1 MKLKQKILLIALIP
15 LLILGVAITV
25 VSNKKIN
32 DAMKVTISDGLR
44 GTATAV
50 RSTFRKMNSEPYTLN
65 ENNELVKGDF
75 NISQQVDLADD
86 IKEVSDIDVSIYFGD
101 TRYMTSAKDASGQ
114 RVLGTLSDTTVKDN
128 VLGQGKEYFTD
139 NVQVSGQQYFGY
151 YIPLFDFETGET
163 VGMVFAGMQKEIVDS
178 QIRQITMIIV
188 ALAVVL
194 MIFCAVLI
202 FMIVG
207 KMSKRLSI
215 GVNALEEVAQGKL
228 NFKFDDDSLRQTDEV
243 GEICRA
249 IKKLEE
255 NLSDII
261 KNVISGSKELLEAS
275 DNLRNRTSIT
285 SEHVEQMEK
294 AVNEIAIGAGS
305 QAEETQSATENIIL
319 MGNMIEEA
327 AGELDNLNHKARN
340 LKAGGEAVMDVIR
353 ELQESNAKTGESID
367 IIYEQTN
374 VTNESAQKIKE
385 ATALITNIAE
395 ETNLLSLNAS
405 IEAARAGE
413 QGRGFA
419 VVAAQIQKLAE
430 QSNESARQIERIILS
445 LIEDSDKSVI
455 TMNEVKEI
463 MEQQSQNVMKTN
475 EQVAQLVEEVEQSIG
490 VIDEVSAKTAKINEA
505 RSSVVDTVQNLS
517 AIAEENAASTEETSA
532 SVTEISGIINE
543 IADEAHE
550 LKTIS
555 NQMDE
560 TMSMFVL
567 LFHLIL

>member
-543 IADEAHE
+543 IADEAYE
-550 LKTIS
+550 LKNIS

-560 TMSMFVL
+560 TMSMFEL
-567 LFHLIL
+567 

>member
-1 MKLKQKILLIALIP
+1 MKLKQKILLIALLP
-15 LLILGVAITV
+15 LLVLGVAITV

-32 DAMKVTISDGLR
+32 EAMTATISDGLR
-44 GTATAV
+44 GTAIAV
-50 RSTFRKMNSEPYTLN
+50 RTTFRKMNSESYTLN

-75 NISQQVDLADD
+75 NISQQLDLADD
-86 IKEVSDIDVSIYFGD
+86 IKEAADIDVSIYYGD

-114 RVLGTLSDTTVKDN
+114 RVLGTLTDSVVLDK
-128 VLGQGKEYFTD
+128 VLGQGQEYFTD
-139 NVQVSGQQYFGY
+139 NVQVSGLQYFGY
-151 YIPLFDFETGET
+151 YIPLFDFTTGET
-163 VGMVFAGMQKEIVDS
+163 VGMVFAGMQKEIVEG
-178 QIRQITMIIV
+178 QIRQITLIIV
-188 ALAVVL
+188 VLAAVL
-194 MIFCAVLI
+194 MVVCAVLI
-202 FMIVG
+202 ILIVG
-207 KMSKRLSI
+207 KMSKRLNI
-215 GVNALEEVAQGKL
+215 GVNALDEVAKGKL
-228 NFKFDDDSLRQTDEV
+228 NFKFDEESLKQPDEV

-261 KNVISGSKELLEAS
+261 RNVIKESKSLLEAS
-275 DNLRNRTSIT
+275 DNMRNRTSIT

-319 MGNMIEEA
+319 MGNMIEEM
-327 AGELDNLNHKARN
+327 AGELDNLNHKAQQM
-340 LKAGGEAVMDVIR
+340 KEGGQTVMEAIR
-353 ELQESNAKTGESID
+353 ELQESNAKTSESID

-445 LIEDSDKSVI
+445 LIEDSDKSVV
-455 TMNEVKEI
+455 TMNEVKEM
-463 MEQQSQNVMKTN
+463 MEQQSQNVTNTN
-475 EQVAQLVEEVEQSIG
+475 EQVAQLIQNVEQSIG
-490 VIDEVSAKTAKINEA
+490 VIDEVSGRTAKVNEA

-532 SVTEISGIINE
+532 SVTEISGIISE

-550 LKTIS
+550 LKSIS

-560 TMSMFVL
+560 TMSMFEL
-567 LFHLIL
+567 

>member
-50 RSTFRKMNSEPYTLN
+50 RSTFRKMNSESYTLN

-75 NISQQVDLADD
+75 NISQQVDMADD
-86 IKEVSDIDVSIYFGD
+86 IKEVSDIDVSIYYGD

-114 RVLGTLSDTTVKDN
+114 RVLGTLSDTEVKDN

-139 NVQVSGQQYFGY
+139 NVLVSGQQYFGY

-188 ALAVVL
+188 VLAVVL

-207 KMSKRLSI
+207 KMSKRLNV
-215 GVNALEEVAQGKL
+215 GVVALEEVAQGKL

-319 MGNMIEEA
+319 MGNMIEET

-567 LFHLIL
+567 

>member
-139 NVQVSGQQYFGY
+139 NVLVSGQQYFGY

-567 LFHLIL
+567 

>member
-445 LIEDSDKSVI
+445 LSEDSDKSVI

-567 LFHLIL
+567 

>member
-1 MKLKQKILLIALIP
+1 MKLKQKILLIALLP
-15 LLILGVAITV
+15 LLVLGVAITV

-32 DAMKVTISDGLR
+32 DAMTETISDGLR

-50 RSTFRKMNSEPYTLN
+50 RSTFRKMNSEPYGLN

-75 NISQQVDLADD
+75 NISQQVDMADD
-86 IKEVSDIDVSIYFGD
+86 IKEAANIDVSIYYGD
-101 TRYMTSAKDASGQ
+101 TRYMTSAKDDSGQ
-114 RVLGTLSDTTVKDN
+114 RVFGTLEDREVLDT

-139 NVQVSGQQYFGY
+139 NVLVSGLSYFGY
-151 YIPLFDFETGET
+151 YIPLFDFETNET
-163 VGMVFAGMQKEIVDS
+163 VGMVFAGMKKEIVDS

-188 ALAVVL
+188 ILAAVL
-194 MIFCAVLI
+194 MVLCTVLTI
-202 FMIVG
+202 LIVG
-207 KMSKRLSI
+207 KMSKRLNI
-215 GVNALEEVAQGKL
+215 GVSALEEVAQGKL
-228 NFKFDDDSLRQTDEV
+228 NFKFDDESLRQTDEV

-261 KNVISGSKELLEAS
+261 KNVIEGSKSLLEAS
-275 DNLRNRTSIT
+275 DNMRNRTSIT

-294 AVNEIAIGAGS
+294 AVNEVAIGAGS

-319 MGNMIEEA
+319 MGNMIEEMS
-327 AGELDNLNHKARN
+327 GELDNLNRKAQQM
-340 LKAGGEAVMDVIR
+340 KEGGQTVIEEIR
-353 ELQESNAKTGESID
+353 ELQESNAKTSESID

-445 LIEDSDKSVI
+445 LIEDSDKSVV
-455 TMNEVKEI
+455 TMNEVKEM
-463 MEQQSQNVMKTN
+463 MERQSQNVTNTN
-475 EQVAQLVEEVEQSIG
+475 EQVAQLIENVEQSIG
-490 VIDEVSAKTAKINEA
+490 VIDEVSSRTVKVNEA

-543 IADEAHE
+543 IADEAYE
-550 LKTIS
+550 LKNIS

-567 LFHLIL
+567 

>member
-1 MKLKQKILLIALIP
+1 MKLKQKILLIALLP
-15 LLILGVAITV
+15 LLVLGVAITV

-32 DAMKVTISDGLR
+32 DAMTETISDGLR

-50 RSTFRKMNSEPYTLN
+50 RSTFRKMNSEPYMLN

-75 NISQQVDLADD
+75 NISQQVDMADD
-86 IKEVSDIDVSIYFGD
+86 IKEAANIDVSIYYGD
-101 TRYMTSAKDASGQ
+101 TRYMTSAKDDSGQ
-114 RVLGTLSDTTVKDN
+114 RVMGTLTDKEVLDT

-139 NVQVSGQQYFGY
+139 NVSVSGLTYFGY
-151 YIPLFDFETGET
+151 YIPLFDFETNET
-163 VGMVFAGMQKEIVDS
+163 VGMVFAGMKKEIVDS

-188 ALAVVL
+188 ILAAVL
-194 MIFCAVLI
+194 MVFCTVLTI
-202 FMIVG
+202 LIVG
-207 KMSKRLSI
+207 KMSKRLNV
-215 GVNALEEVAQGKL
+215 GVSALEQVAQGKL
-228 NFKFDDDSLRQTDEV
+228 NFKFDEESLRQSDEV

-261 KNVISGSKELLEAS
+261 KNVIDGSKSLLEAS
-275 DNLRNRTSIT
+275 DNMRNRTSIT

-294 AVNEIAIGAGS
+294 AVNEIAIGAGT

-319 MGNMIEEA
+319 MGNMIEEM
-327 AGELDNLNHKARN
+327 AGELDNLNRKAQQM
-340 LKAGGEAVMDVIR
+340 KEGGQTVIEAIR
-353 ELQESNAKTGESID
+353 ELQESNAKTSESID

-445 LIEDSDKSVI
+445 LIEDSDKSVV
-455 TMNEVKEI
+455 TMNEVKEM
-463 MEQQSQNVMKTN
+463 MEQQSQNVTNTN
-475 EQVAQLVEEVEQSIG
+475 EQVAQLIDNVEESIG
-490 VIDEVSAKTAKINEA
+490 VIDEVSNRTAKVNEA

-543 IADEAHE
+543 IADEAYE
-550 LKTIS
+550 LKNIS

-560 TMSMFVL
+560 TMSMFEL
-567 LFHLIL
+567 

>member
-50 RSTFRKMNSEPYTLN
+50 RSTFRKMNSESYTLN

-75 NISQQVDLADD
+75 NISQQVDMADD
-86 IKEVSDIDVSIYFGD
+86 IKEVSDIDVSIYYGD

-114 RVLGTLSDTTVKDN
+114 RVLGTLSDTEVKDN

-139 NVQVSGQQYFGY
+139 NVLVSGQQYFGY

-188 ALAVVL
+188 VLAVVL

-207 KMSKRLSI
+207 KMSKRLNI
-215 GVNALEEVAQGKL
+215 GVSALEEVAQGKL

-261 KNVISGSKELLEAS
+261 KNVIAGSKELLEAS

-340 LKAGGEAVMDVIR
+340 LKEGGEAVMDVIR

-463 MEQQSQNVMKTN
+463 MEQQSQNVLKTN

-567 LFHLIL
+567 

>member
-86 IKEVSDIDVSIYFGD
+86 IKEVSDIDVSIYYGD

-114 RVLGTLSDTTVKDN
+114 RVLGTLSDTEVKDN

-139 NVQVSGQQYFGY
+139 NVLVSGLQYFGY
-151 YIPLFDFETGET
+151 YIPLIDFETGET

-188 ALAVVL
+188 VLAVVL

-207 KMSKRLSI
+207 KMSKRLNI
-215 GVNALEEVAQGKL
+215 GVNALEQVAQGKL

-261 KNVISGSKELLEAS
+261 KNVITGSKELLEAS

-490 VIDEVSAKTAKINEA
+490 VIDEVSAKIAKINEA

-567 LFHLIL
+567 

>member
-75 NISQQVDLADD
+75 NISQQIDLADD
-86 IKEVSDIDVSIYFGD
+86 IKEVSDIDVSIYYGD

-114 RVLGTLSDTTVKDN
+114 RVLGTLSDTEVKDN

-139 NVQVSGQQYFGY
+139 NVSVSGLQYFGY
-151 YIPLFDFETGET
+151 YIPLIDFETGET

-188 ALAVVL
+188 ALAVAL

-207 KMSKRLSI
+207 KMSKRLNI

-261 KNVISGSKELLEAS
+261 KNVITGSKELLEAS

-319 MGNMIEEA
+319 MGNMIEEV

-340 LKAGGEAVMDVIR
+340 LKEGGEAVMDVIR

-567 LFHLIL
+567 

>member
-75 NISQQVDLADD
+75 NISQQIDLADD
-86 IKEVSDIDVSIYFGD
+86 IKEVSDIDVSIYYGD

-114 RVLGTLSDTTVKDN
+114 RVLGTLSDTEVKDN

-139 NVQVSGQQYFGY
+139 NVSVSGQQYFGY
-151 YIPLFDFETGET
+151 YIPLIDFETGET

-188 ALAVVL
+188 ALAVAL

-207 KMSKRLSI
+207 KMSKRLNI

-567 LFHLIL
+567 

>member
-1 MKLKQKILLIALIP
+1 MKLKQKILLIALLP
-15 LLILGVAITV
+15 LLVLGIAITV

-44 GTATAV
+44 GTAIAV
-50 RSTFRKMNSEPYTLN
+50 RTTFRKMNSESYRLN

-75 NISQQVDLADD
+75 NISQQLDLADD
-86 IKEVSDIDVSIYFGD
+86 IKEAANIDVSIYYGD

-114 RVLGTLSDTTVKDN
+114 RVLGTLTDNEVKDK
-128 VLGQGKEYFTD
+128 VLGRGEEYFTD
-139 NVQVSGQQYFGY
+139 NVEVSGQKYFGY

-188 ALAVVL
+188 ALAAVL
-194 MIFCAVLI
+194 MIVCTILTI
-202 FMIVG
+202 IIVG
-207 KMSKRLSI
+207 KMSKRLNI
-215 GVNALEEVAQGKL
+215 GVSALDEVARGKL
-228 NFKFDDDSLRQTDEV
+228 NFKFDDESLRQSDEV

-261 KNVISGSKELLEAS
+261 KNVIQGSKELLEAS
-275 DNLRNRTSIT
+275 DNMRNRTSIT

-319 MGNMIEEA
+319 MGNMIEEM
-327 AGELDNLNHKARN
+327 AGELDNLNHKAQQM
-340 LKAGGEAVMDVIR
+340 KEGGQTVMEAIR
-353 ELQESNAKTGESID
+353 ELQESNAKTSQSID

-445 LIEDSDKSVI
+445 LIEDSDKSVV
-455 TMNEVKEI
+455 TMNEVKEM
-463 MEQQSQNVMKTN
+463 MEQQSQNVTNTN
-475 EQVAQLVEEVEQSIG
+475 EQVAQLIQNVEQSIG
-490 VIDEVSAKTAKINEA
+490 VIDEVSNRTSKVNEA

-543 IADEAHE
+543 IADEAYE
-550 LKTIS
+550 LKNIS

-560 TMSMFVL
+560 TMSMFEL
-567 LFHLIL
+567 

>member
-1 MKLKQKILLIALIP
+1 MKLKQKILLIALLP

-32 DAMKVTISDGLR
+32 DAMVVTISDGLR
-44 GTATAV
+44 GTAISV
-50 RSTFRKMNSEPYTLN
+50 RTTFRKMNSESYRLN

-75 NISQQVDLADD
+75 NISQQLDLADD
-86 IKEVSDIDVSIYFGD
+86 IKEAADIDVSIYYGD
-101 TRYMTSAKDASGQ
+101 TRYMTSAKDESGQ
-114 RVLGTLSDTTVKDN
+114 RVLGTLTDSTVLDT
-128 VLGQGKEYFTD
+128 VLGKGQEYFTE
-139 NVQVSGQQYFGY
+139 NVIVSGMEYFGY
-151 YIPLFDFETGET
+151 YIPLFDFDTGET
-163 VGMVFAGMQKEIVDS
+163 VGMVFAGMQKEIVES

-188 ALAVVL
+188 ALAAVL
-194 MIFCAVLI
+194 MVVCAFLIIF
-202 FMIVG
+202 IVG
-207 KMSKRLSI
+207 KMSKRLNI
-215 GVNALEEVAQGKL
+215 GVSALEQVSQGKL
-228 NFKFDDDSLRQTDEV
+228 NFKFDEDALRQADEV

-249 IKKLEE
+249 ITKLEE

-261 KNVISGSKELLEAS
+261 KNVISESKELLNAS
-275 DNLRNRTSIT
+275 DNMRNRTSIT

-319 MGNMIEEA
+319 MGNMIEEM
-327 AGELDNLNHKARN
+327 AGELANLNHKAQQM
-340 LKAGGEAVMDVIR
+340 KEGGQTVMEAIR
-353 ELQESNAKTGESID
+353 ELQESNAKTSESID

-445 LIEDSDKSVI
+445 LIEDSDKSVV
-455 TMNEVKEI
+455 TMNEVKEM
-463 MEQQSQNVMKTN
+463 MEQQSQNVTNTN
-475 EQVAQLVEEVEQSIG
+475 EQVAQLIQNVEQSIG
-490 VIDEVSAKTAKINEA
+490 VIDEVSNRTAKVNDA

-517 AIAEENAASTEETSA
+517 AIAEENAASTEQTSA

-550 LKTIS
+550 LKSIS

-560 TMSMFVL
+560 TMSMFEL
-567 LFHLIL
+567 

>member
-1 MKLKQKILLIALIP
+1 MKLKQKILLIALFP

-32 DAMKVTISDGLR
+32 DAMTETISDGLR
-44 GTATAV
+44 GTAIAV
-50 RSTFRKMNSEPYTLN
+50 RSTFRKMNSEPYKLN

-75 NISQQVDLADD
+75 NISQQVDMADD
-86 IKEVSDIDVSIYFGD
+86 IKEAANIDVSIYYGD
-101 TRYMTSAKDASGQ
+101 TRYMTSAKDDSGQ
-114 RVLGTLSDTTVKDN
+114 RVMGTLTDKEVLDT

-139 NVQVSGQQYFGY
+139 NVSVSGLLYFGY
-151 YIPLFDFETGET
+151 YIPLFDFETNET
-163 VGMVFAGMQKEIVDS
+163 VGMVFAGMKKEIVDS
-178 QIRQITMIIV
+178 QIKQITMIIV
-188 ALAVVL
+188 ILAVVL
-194 MIFCAVLI
+194 MVVCAAITIL
-202 FMIVG
+202 IVG
-207 KMSKRLSI
+207 KMSKRLSV
-215 GVNALEEVAQGKL
+215 GVNALEEVARGKL
-228 NFKFDDDSLRQTDEV
+228 NFKIDEESLRQSDEV

-249 IKKLEE
+249 IKKLED

-261 KNVISGSKELLEAS
+261 RNVIEGSKSLLEAS
-275 DNLRNRTSIT
+275 DNMRNRTSIT

-319 MGNMIEEA
+319 MGNMIEEM
-327 AGELDNLNHKARN
+327 AGELDNLNHKAQQM
-340 LKAGGEAVMDVIR
+340 KEGGQTVMEAIR
-353 ELQESNAKTGESID
+353 ELQESNAKTSESID

-445 LIEDSDKSVI
+445 LIEDSDKSVV
-455 TMNEVKEI
+455 TMNEVKEM
-463 MEQQSQNVMKTN
+463 MEQQSQNVTNTN
-475 EQVAQLVEEVEQSIG
+475 EQVAQLIQNVEQSIG
-490 VIDEVSAKTAKINEA
+490 VIDEVSGRTAKVNEA

-550 LKTIS
+550 LKNIS

-560 TMSMFVL
+560 TMSMFEL
-567 LFHLIL
+567 

>member
-285 SEHVEQMEK
+285 SEHVEQLEK

-327 AGELDNLNHKARN
+327 GGELDNLNHKARN

-445 LIEDSDKSVI
+445 LIEDSDNSVI

-567 LFHLIL
+567 

>member
-560 TMSMFVL
+560 TMSMFEL
-567 LFHLIL
+567 

>member
-1 MKLKQKILLIALIP
+1 MIALLP
-15 LLILGVAITV
+15 LLVLGIAITV

-44 GTATAV
+44 GTAIAV
-50 RSTFRKMNSEPYTLN
+50 RTTFRKMNSESYRLN

-75 NISQQVDLADD
+75 NISQQLDLADD
-86 IKEVSDIDVSIYFGD
+86 IKEAANIDVSIYYGD

-114 RVLGTLSDTTVKDN
+114 RVLGTLTDNEVKDK
-128 VLGQGKEYFTD
+128 VLGRGEEYFTD
-139 NVQVSGQQYFGY
+139 NVEVSGQKYFGY

-188 ALAVVL
+188 ALAAVL
-194 MIFCAVLI
+194 MIVCTILTI
-202 FMIVG
+202 IIVG
-207 KMSKRLSI
+207 KMSKRLNI
-215 GVNALEEVAQGKL
+215 GVSALDEVARGKL
-228 NFKFDDDSLRQTDEV
+228 NFKFDDESLRQSDEV

-261 KNVISGSKELLEAS
+261 KNVIQGSKELLEAS
-275 DNLRNRTSIT
+275 DNMRNRTSIT

-319 MGNMIEEA
+319 MGNMIEEM
-327 AGELDNLNHKARN
+327 AGELDNLNHKAQQM
-340 LKAGGEAVMDVIR
+340 KEGGQTVMEAIR
-353 ELQESNAKTGESID
+353 ELQESNAKTSQSID

-445 LIEDSDKSVI
+445 LIEDSDKSVV
-455 TMNEVKEI
+455 TMNEVKEM
-463 MEQQSQNVMKTN
+463 MEQQSQNVTNTN
-475 EQVAQLVEEVEQSIG
+475 EQVAQLIQNVEQSIG
-490 VIDEVSAKTAKINEA
+490 VIDEVSNRTSKVNEA

-543 IADEAHE
+543 IADEAYE
-550 LKTIS
+550 LKNIS

-560 TMSMFVL
+560 TMSMFEL
-567 LFHLIL
+567 

>member
-101 TRYMTSAKDASGQ
+101 TRYMTSAKDASDQ

-567 LFHLIL
+567 

>member
-44 GTATAV
+44 GTETAV

-567 LFHLIL
+567 

>member
-517 AIAEENAASTEETSA
+517 AIAEENAASTEQTSA
-532 SVTEISGIINE
+532 AVSELSEIVQEISRDAKNLEE
-543 IADEAHE
+543 IAQRLHSEFQFF
-550 LKTIS
+550 K
-555 NQMDE
+555 
-560 TMSMFVL
+560 V
-567 LFHLIL
+567 

>member
-86 IKEVSDIDVSIYFGD
+86 IKEVSDIDVSIYYGD

-567 LFHLIL
+567 

>member
-1 MKLKQKILLIALIP
+1 MKLKQKILLIALLP
-15 LLILGVAITV
+15 LLVLGVAITV

-32 DAMKVTISDGLR
+32 DAMTETISDGLR

-50 RSTFRKMNSEPYTLN
+50 RSTFRKMNSEPYMLN

-75 NISQQVDLADD
+75 NISQQVDMADD
-86 IKEVSDIDVSIYFGD
+86 IKEAANIDVSIYYGD
-101 TRYMTSAKDASGQ
+101 TRYMTSAKDDSGQ
-114 RVLGTLSDTTVKDN
+114 RVMGTLTDKEVLDT

-139 NVQVSGQQYFGY
+139 NVSVSGLTYFGY
-151 YIPLFDFETGET
+151 YIPLFDFETNET
-163 VGMVFAGMQKEIVDS
+163 VGMVFAGMKKEIVDS

-188 ALAVVL
+188 ILAAVL
-194 MIFCAVLI
+194 MVFCTVLTI
-202 FMIVG
+202 LIVG
-207 KMSKRLSI
+207 KMSKRLNV
-215 GVNALEEVAQGKL
+215 GVSALEQVAQCKL
-228 NFKFDDDSLRQTDEV
+228 NFKFDEESLRQSDEV

-261 KNVISGSKELLEAS
+261 KNVIDGSKSLLEAS
-275 DNLRNRTSIT
+275 DNMRNRTSIT

-319 MGNMIEEA
+319 MGNMIEEM
-327 AGELDNLNHKARN
+327 AGELDNLNRKAQQM
-340 LKAGGEAVMDVIR
+340 KEGGQTVIEAIR
-353 ELQESNAKTGESID
+353 ELQESNAKTSESID

-445 LIEDSDKSVI
+445 LIEDSDKSVV
-455 TMNEVKEI
+455 TMNEVKEM
-463 MEQQSQNVMKTN
+463 MEQQSQNVTNTN
-475 EQVAQLVEEVEQSIG
+475 EQVAQLIDNVEESIG
-490 VIDEVSAKTAKINEA
+490 VIDEVSNRTAKVNEA

-543 IADEAHE
+543 IADEAYE
-550 LKTIS
+550 LKNIS

-560 TMSMFVL
+560 TMSMFEL
-567 LFHLIL
+567 

>member
-560 TMSMFVL
+560 TMSMFE
-567 LFHLIL
+567 I

>member
-1 MKLKQKILLIALIP
+1 MKLKQKILLIALLP
-15 LLILGVAITV
+15 LLVLGVAITV

-32 DAMKVTISDGLR
+32 DAMTETISDGLR

-50 RSTFRKMNSEPYTLN
+50 RSTFRKMNSEPYMLN

-75 NISQQVDLADD
+75 NISQQVDMADD
-86 IKEVSDIDVSIYFGD
+86 IKEAANIDVSIYYGD
-101 TRYMTSAKDASGQ
+101 TRYMTSAKDDSGQ
-114 RVLGTLSDTTVKDN
+114 RVMGTLTDKEVLDT

-139 NVQVSGQQYFGY
+139 NVSVSGLTYFGY
-151 YIPLFDFETGET
+151 YIPLFDCETNET
-163 VGMVFAGMQKEIVDS
+163 VGMVFAGMKKEIVDS

-188 ALAVVL
+188 ILAAVL
-194 MIFCAVLI
+194 MVFCTVLTI
-202 FMIVG
+202 LIVG
-207 KMSKRLSI
+207 KMSKRLNV
-215 GVNALEEVAQGKL
+215 GVSALEQVAQGKL
-228 NFKFDDDSLRQTDEV
+228 NFKFDEESLRQSDEV

-261 KNVISGSKELLEAS
+261 KNVIDGSKSLLEAS
-275 DNLRNRTSIT
+275 DNMRNRTSIT

-319 MGNMIEEA
+319 MGNMIEEM
-327 AGELDNLNHKARN
+327 AGELDNLNRKAQQM
-340 LKAGGEAVMDVIR
+340 KEGGQTVIEAIR
-353 ELQESNAKTGESID
+353 ELQESNAKTSESID

-445 LIEDSDKSVI
+445 LIEDSDKSVV
-455 TMNEVKEI
+455 TMNEVKEM
-463 MEQQSQNVMKTN
+463 MEQQSQNVTNTN
-475 EQVAQLVEEVEQSIG
+475 EQVAQLIDNVEESIG
-490 VIDEVSAKTAKINEA
+490 VIDEVSNRTAKVNEA

-543 IADEAHE
+543 IADEAYE
-550 LKTIS
+550 LKNIS

-560 TMSMFVL
+560 TMSMFEL
-567 LFHLIL
+567 

>member
-1 MKLKQKILLIALIP
+1 MKLKQKILLIALLP
-15 LLILGVAITV
+15 LLVLGVAITV

-32 DAMKVTISDGLR
+32 DAMTETISDGLR

-50 RSTFRKMNSEPYTLN
+50 RSTFRKMHSEPYMLN
-65 ENNELVKGDF
+65 ENQELVKGDF
-75 NISQQVDLADD
+75 NISQQVDMADD
-86 IKEVSDIDVSIYFGD
+86 IKEAANIDVSIYYGD
-101 TRYMTSAKDASGQ
+101 TRYMTSAKDDSGQ
-114 RVLGTLSDTTVKDN
+114 RVMGTLTDKEVLDT

-139 NVQVSGQQYFGY
+139 NVSVSGLTDCGY
-151 YIPLFDFETGET
+151 DIPEFDIDTTET
-163 VGMVFAGMQKEIVDS
+163 VGMVFAGMKKEIVDS

-188 ALAVVL
+188 ILAAVL
-194 MIFCAVLI
+194 MVFCTVLTI
-202 FMIVG
+202 LIVG
-207 KMSKRLSI
+207 KMSKRLNV
-215 GVNALEEVAQGKL
+215 GVSALEEVAQGKL
-228 NFKFDDDSLRQTDEV
+228 NFKFDEESLRQSDEV

-261 KNVISGSKELLEAS
+261 KNVIDGSKSLLEAS
-275 DNLRNRTSIT
+275 DNMRNRTSIT

-319 MGNMIEEA
+319 MGNMIEEM
-327 AGELDNLNHKARN
+327 AGELDNLNRKAQQM
-340 LKAGGEAVMDVIR
+340 KEGGQTVIEAIR
-353 ELQESNAKTGESID
+353 ELQESNAKTSESID

-445 LIEDSDKSVI
+445 LIEDSDKSVV
-455 TMNEVKEI
+455 TMNEVKEM
-463 MEQQSQNVMKTN
+463 MEQQSQNVTNTN
-475 EQVAQLVEEVEQSIG
+475 EQVAQLIDNVEESIG
-490 VIDEVSAKTAKINEA
+490 VIDEVSNRTAKVNEA

-543 IADEAHE
+543 IADEAYE
-550 LKTIS
+550 LKNIS

-560 TMSMFVL
+560 TMSMFEL
-567 LFHLIL
+567 

>member
-1 MKLKQKILLIALIP
+1 MKLKQKILLIALLP
-15 LLILGVAITV
+15 LLVLGIAITV

-44 GTATAV
+44 GTAIAV
-50 RSTFRKMNSEPYTLN
+50 RTTFRKMNSESYRLN

-75 NISQQVDLADD
+75 NISQQLDLADD
-86 IKEVSDIDVSIYFGD
+86 IKEAANIDVSIYYGD

-114 RVLGTLSDTTVKDN
+114 RVLGTLTDNEVKDK
-128 VLGQGKEYFTD
+128 VLGRGEEYFTD
-139 NVQVSGQQYFGY
+139 NVEVSGQKYFGY

-188 ALAVVL
+188 ALAAVL
-194 MIFCAVLI
+194 MIVCTILTLI
-202 FMIVG
+202 IVG
-207 KMSKRLSI
+207 KMSKRLNI
-215 GVNALEEVAQGKL
+215 GVSALDEVARGKL
-228 NFKFDDDSLRQTDEV
+228 NFKFDDESLRQSDEV

-261 KNVISGSKELLEAS
+261 KNVIQGSKELLEAS
-275 DNLRNRTSIT
+275 DNMRNRTSIT

-319 MGNMIEEA
+319 MGNMIEEM
-327 AGELDNLNHKARN
+327 AGELDNLNHKAQQM
-340 LKAGGEAVMDVIR
+340 KEGGQTVMEAIR
-353 ELQESNAKTGESID
+353 ELQESNAKTSQSID

-445 LIEDSDKSVI
+445 LIEDSDKSVV
-455 TMNEVKEI
+455 TMNEVKEM
-463 MEQQSQNVMKTN
+463 MEQQSQNVTNTN
-475 EQVAQLVEEVEQSIG
+475 EQVAQLIQNVEQSIG
-490 VIDEVSAKTAKINEA
+490 VIDEVSNRTSKVNEA

-543 IADEAHE
+543 IADEAYE
-550 LKTIS
+550 LKNIS

-560 TMSMFVL
+560 TMSMFEL
-567 LFHLIL
+567 

>member
-374 VTNESAQKIKE
+374 TTNNSAQKIKE

-567 LFHLIL
+567 

>member
-128 VLGQGKEYFTD
+128 VLGLGKEYFTD

-567 LFHLIL
+567 

>member
-75 NISQQVDLADD
+75 NISQQVDMADD
-86 IKEVSDIDVSIYFGD
+86 IKEASDIDVSIYFGD
-101 TRYMTSAKDASGQ
+101 TRYMTSARDASGQ
-114 RVLGTLSDTTVKDN
+114 RVLGTLSDTDVKDN

-139 NVQVSGQQYFGY
+139 NVLVSGQQYFGY
-151 YIPLFDFETGET
+151 YIPLFDFDTGES
-163 VGMVFAGMQKEIVDS
+163 VGMVFAGMEKEIVDS
-178 QIRQITMIIV
+178 QIREITMIIV
-188 ALAVVL
+188 ALAAVL

-207 KMSKRLSI
+207 KMSKRLNI
-215 GVNALEEVAQGKL
+215 GVSALEEVAQGKL

-261 KNVISGSKELLEAS
+261 KNVIAGSKELLEAS

-319 MGNMIEEA
+319 MGNMIEEV

-340 LKAGGEAVMDVIR
+340 LKEGGEAVMDVIR

-567 LFHLIL
+567 

>member
-15 LLILGVAITV
+15 LLILGAAITV

-567 LFHLIL
+567 